1 MVVVLVVVSFVV
13 LLVLV
18 ALYEQH
24 RRRSV
29 LEATIPVGTTRS
41 ARRKILRA
49 HRVRVPLGSTA
60 VRGTAPLLRR
70 LRRWRVIAPFNS
82 RPVVRTGRPEWR
94 SRPARFSPV

>member
-49 HRVRVPLGSTA
+49 HRVRV
-60 VRGTAPLLRR
+60 
-70 LRRWRVIAPFNS
+70 
-82 RPVVRTGRPEWR
+82 R
-94 SRPARFSPV
+94 SAQLQYEAQHRYFGGFGGFG

>member
-1 MVVVLVVVSFVV
+1 MVVVLVVVSSVV

-29 LEATIPVGTTRS
+29 LEATIPVGMTRS

-49 HRVRVPLGSTA
+49 HGVRVRSAQLQYGHSTA
-60 VRGTAPLLRR
+60 ASAVAGDSAVQFT
-70 LRRWRVIAPFNS
+70 
-82 RPVVRTGRPEWR
+82 TGRPNG
-94 SRPARFSPV
+94 PAGVEVTTRTLLSCR